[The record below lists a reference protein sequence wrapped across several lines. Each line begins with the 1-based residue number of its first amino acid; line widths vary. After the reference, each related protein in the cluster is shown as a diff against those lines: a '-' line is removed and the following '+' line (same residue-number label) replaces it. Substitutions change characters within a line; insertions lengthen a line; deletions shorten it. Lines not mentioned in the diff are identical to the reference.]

1 MVAKNNPTLTSMM
14 KSFAKLTMV
23 PDHQQAIL
31 EGKVE
36 NPISTCRQNNS
47 EHARIN
53 PFTTLVE
60 PLVESGAV
68 TVIDSATVE
77 RIMLRDNRI
86 AEGVIFSVPKAG
98 AFAGKKKIRS
108 FFEVIFKLRFSVQA
122 NKEVILCAGAFGSPQ
137 LLMLSGIGPKQELLK
152 HDIPCRVELPVG
164 EQLMDH
170 VFTLTAAFLKQP
182 AVTTDGSLLD
192 CTGFYKSDWSKEV
205 EPKRGR
211 DMQVLIFL
219 LFVGFIFIGFILG
232 GDVFQSPP
240 SL

>member
-1 MVAKNNPTLTSMM
+1 
-14 KSFAKLTMV
+14 
-23 PDHQQAIL
+23 
-31 EGKVE
+31 
-36 NPISTCRQNNS
+36 
-47 EHARIN
+47 
-53 PFTTLVE
+53 
-60 PLVESGAV
+60 
-68 TVIDSATVE
+68 
-77 RIMLRDNRI
+77 
-86 AEGVIFSVPKAG
+86 
-98 AFAGKKKIRS
+98 
-108 FFEVIFKLRFSVQA
+108 VQA

-211 DMQVLIFL
+211 DMQVFDLVFL
-219 LFVGFIFIGFILG
+219 FDVFIVFCLG
-232 GDVFQSPP
+232 GDVFQSSP